1 VAPPV
6 GVKPL
11 WLVRLPNWLVPNELV
26 LIPNWF
32 EVVVLPVEF
41 VVVLVI
47 VFVVTSPEVEPSPL
61 DEELPRAEP
70 VEPDWL
76 VLSCVVLEPLVPL
89 AVPLVPLLLVCPY
102 VLKAASII
110 AEVNANICF
119 FIILFSLFN
128 SWRSVVRQ
136 AGHTF
141 HLGSQKNH

>member
-1 VAPPV
+1 MAPPV

-61 DEELPRAEP
+61 DEELTRAEP

-76 VLSCVVLEPLVPL
+76 VLS
-89 AVPLVPLLLVCPY
+89 
-102 VLKAASII
+102 
-110 AEVNANICF
+110 
-119 FIILFSLFN
+119 
-128 SWRSVVRQ
+128 
-136 AGHTF
+136 
-141 HLGSQKNH
+141 